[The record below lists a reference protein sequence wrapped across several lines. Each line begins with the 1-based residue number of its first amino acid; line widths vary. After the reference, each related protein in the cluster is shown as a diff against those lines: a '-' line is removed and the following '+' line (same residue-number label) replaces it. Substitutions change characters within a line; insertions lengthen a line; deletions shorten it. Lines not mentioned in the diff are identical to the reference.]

1 MIRHEDFVVFKC
13 CLFPVHLNVSG
24 AFDDVEK
31 QGIHFLISDCVNVLR
46 ETMPFCALN
55 AQNDVMR
62 LLYFVTHGV
71 LFFYVWFLV
80 FLIPHLVTLS
90 GKGSV

>member
-1 MIRHEDFVVFKC
+1 
-13 CLFPVHLNVSG
+13 
-24 AFDDVEK
+24 
-31 QGIHFLISDCVNVLR
+31 
-46 ETMPFCALN
+46 MPFGSLDGEDN
-55 AQNDVMR
+55 VMR
-62 LLYFVTHGV
+62 LFDFVTHGV